1 LYSNYFSTNFD
12 KKQKE
17 MSKSVKLQEEIED
30 LLYRDGELSIKNQ
43 IIYEVTVYLNG
54 VSKNSPTDYK
64 NNIKK
69 SK

>member
-1 LYSNYFSTNFD
+1 
-12 KKQKE
+12 